1 MWPPEGQILV
11 EAPKPGPDDEWSS
24 AIVISDNGRG
34 MAPEDLALA
43 MANVREGED
52 GQMPARSGLGIPLA
66 RQLIEAHGGS
76 LELQSEEGAGTTAI
90 ILLP

>member
-1 MWPPEGQILV
+1 M
-11 EAPKPGPDDEWSS
+11 PKPEPEDEWSA

>member
-1 MWPPEGQILV
+1 M
-11 EAPKPGPDDEWSS
+11 
-24 AIVISDNGRG
+24 ISDNGRG